1 MAKEK
6 EKKVA
11 VTNEDNVMDQ
21 IRENNLLGEKHVKA
35 AIESIEKEEDED
47 KKKKAIT
54 MICIAKYNNLKAL
67 LNLRAR
73 RREEQATK
81 SYLTKTKEVLDQT
94 LSAKITPNEY
104 EKKKKE
110 LQEENRE
117 AVNKSNKQYREEIE
131 ELRSSFLGKYEYYW
145 D

>member
-11 VTNEDNVMDQ
+11 VTNEDNVMDE
-21 IRENNLLGEKHVKA
+21 IRNGNSLGEEHVKA
-35 AIESIEKEEDED
+35 AMASIKDDENED
-47 KKKKAIT
+47 KKNKAIT
-54 MICIAKYNNLKAL
+54 AICIAKYNNLKAL

-81 SYLTKTKEVLDQT
+81 NYLTKTKDVLDQVLT
-94 LSAKITPNEY
+94 GKITPNEY
-104 EKKKKE
+104 KKKRNE
-110 LQEENRE
+110 LQEENRK
-117 AVNKSNKQYREEIE
+117 AVNESNKQYREEIE
-131 ELRSSFLGKYEYYW
+131 ELRDSFLGKYEYYW